1 MEIQVKGTFN
11 FMGKEIPKIH
21 GGFSDNGKVILAK
34 TVAEIHEQPLR
45 KINEL
50 INNNLD
56 EFEFGIDI
64 INLKD
69 GGHFEILAK
78 DLGFIT
84 SNRQEYCYLLSE
96 QGYMALAM
104 LMRTDKAK
112 QIRKQL
118 RREYFAMRE
127 QLRSQ
132 TPQLTEEEIL
142 TLKIIR
148 AKDQGERALA
158 VKDYGQYKHNQGIQ
172 EGFTVGKNNGI
183 KEICNNGIVTHKEI
197 FKMIKET
204 YPDEW
209 SELLVEPKADGDWSH
224 FLRVNGYL
232 RTEAFLKVGSTS
244 EYETRKAYQPT
255 EKFAQLFEKYGFAIV
270 KELEDERGKKKIVYT
285 KRIKKLIETESFKKS
300 FFNYFGASFYC
311 AGITEEEL
319 KRIQYRDSHGTS
331 TSELAIANEGKKLLQ
346 RGSFA
351 FPEMN
356 KENIA

>member
-1 MEIQVKGTFN
+1 MNQLQVLDNEKQATMTSVELVNLINQFRMEESDLTGGKYTELQHKSLLPSIR
-11 FMGKEIPKIH
+11 KEIKIMKAL
-21 GGFSDNGKVILAK
+21 GISQQNILPSTYVNSRGKTYECFILNRDGALQMLNKESTFVRCK
-34 TVAEIHEQPLR
+34 TIEY
-45 KINEL
+45 INKLESM
-50 INNNLD
+50 
-56 EFEFGIDI
+56 
-64 INLKD
+64 LK
-69 GGHFEILAK
+69 
-78 DLGFIT
+78 
-84 SNRQEYCYLLSE
+84 
-96 QGYMALAM
+96 
-104 LMRTDKAK
+104 
-112 QIRKQL
+112 
-118 RREYFAMRE
+118 
-127 QLRSQ
+127 SQ

-158 VKDYGQYKHNQGIQ
+158 VKDYGQYKHKQGIQ
-172 EGFTVGKNNGI
+172 EGFTVGKNSGI

-204 YPDEW
+204 YPEEW

>member
-1 MEIQVKGTFN
+1 M
-11 FMGKEIPKIH
+11 
-21 GGFSDNGKVILAK
+21 
-34 TVAEIHEQPLR
+34 
-45 KINEL
+45 NEL
-50 INNNLD
+50 QVLDNEKQATMTSVELVDLINQFRREESELMD
-56 EFEFGIDI
+56 KQYKKMRHD
-64 INLKD
+64 NLKASIEKELKTMKALGLGLLNFKESSYVNSQNKQQPCFVMNRD
-69 GGHFEILAK
+69 GALQMLNKESTFVRVKTI
-78 DLGFIT
+78 
-84 SNRQEYCYLLSE
+84 EYINKLE
-96 QGYMALAM
+96 AM
-104 LMRTDKAK
+104 LK
-112 QIRKQL
+112 
-118 RREYFAMRE
+118 
-127 QLRSQ
+127 SH

-158 VKDYGQYKHNQGIQ
+158 VQDYGQYKHNQGIQ

-204 YPDEW
+204 YPEEW

-285 KRIKKLIETESFKKS
+285 KRIKKLIEIESFKKS

>member
-1 MEIQVKGTFN
+1 MNELQVLDNEKQLTMSSLELTKLINQFRIEEEGKG
-11 FMGKEIPKIH
+11 GKGYTEKLH
-21 GGFSDNGKVILAK
+21 K
-34 TVAEIHEQPLR
+34 TVMRDIR
-45 KINEL
+45 KELKTMEELGIEGGGYNFVPSSFTDSQGKSQSCYEVTRDGALQILNKESTYVRVATIKHINKLE
-50 INNNLD
+50 
-56 EFEFGIDI
+56 
-64 INLKD
+64 
-69 GGHFEILAK
+69 
-78 DLGFIT
+78 
-84 SNRQEYCYLLSE
+84 
-96 QGYMALAM
+96 AM
-104 LMRTDKAK
+104 LK
-112 QIRKQL
+112 
-118 RREYFAMRE
+118 
-127 QLRSQ
+127 SQ

-158 VKDYGQYKHNQGIQ
+158 VQDYGQYKHKQGIQ

-204 YPDEW
+204 YPEEW

-285 KRIKKLIETESFKKS
+285 KRIKKLIETKSFKKS

-346 RGSFA
+346 RGSFTS
-351 FPEMN
+351 PEMN
-356 KENIA
+356 KENIAE

>member
-1 MEIQVKGTFN
+1 M
-11 FMGKEIPKIH
+11 
-21 GGFSDNGKVILAK
+21 
-34 TVAEIHEQPLR
+34 
-45 KINEL
+45 NEL
-50 INNNLD
+50 QVLNNEKQATMTSLELTKLINQFRM
-56 EFEFGIDI
+56 EEEE
-64 INLKD
+64 K
-69 GGHFEILAK
+69 GGK
-78 DLGFIT
+78 
-84 SNRQEYCYLLSE
+84 
-96 QGYMALAM
+96 GYTEKLHKTI
-104 LMRTDKAK
+104 MRD
-112 QIRKQL
+112 IRKELKTMEELGIEGGGYNFVPSSFTDSQGKNQSCYEVTRDGAL
-118 RREYFAMRE
+118 QILNKESTYVRVATIKHINKLEAK
-127 QLRSQ
+127 LKSQ

-158 VKDYGQYKHNQGIQ
+158 VQDYGQYKHNQGIQ

-183 KEICNNGIVTHKEI
+183 KEICNNGIITHKEI

-204 YPDEW
+204 YPEEW

-285 KRIKKLIETESFKKS
+285 KRIKKLIETKSFKKS

-346 RGSFA
+346 RGSFT

-356 KENIA
+356 NGNIIE

>member
-1 MEIQVKGTFN
+1 
-11 FMGKEIPKIH
+11 
-21 GGFSDNGKVILAK
+21 
-34 TVAEIHEQPLR
+34 
-45 KINEL
+45 
-50 INNNLD
+50 
-56 EFEFGIDI
+56 
-64 INLKD
+64 
-69 GGHFEILAK
+69 
-78 DLGFIT
+78 
-84 SNRQEYCYLLSE
+84 
-96 QGYMALAM
+96 
-104 LMRTDKAK
+104 
-112 QIRKQL
+112 
-118 RREYFAMRE
+118 
-127 QLRSQ
+127 
-132 TPQLTEEEIL
+132 
-142 TLKIIR
+142 
-148 AKDQGERALA
+148 
-158 VKDYGQYKHNQGIQ
+158 
-172 EGFTVGKNNGI
+172 
-183 KEICNNGIVTHKEI
+183 
-197 FKMIKET
+197 MIKET
-204 YPDEW
+204 YPEEW